1 MLQYKSTFP
10 EGFLKFSWLLCVMT
24 FLLTGCTTGQ
34 SVNVQSSLAVSPAQP
49 QFERDLEN
57 YRKEYESN
65 PDDIAVL
72 VKIRKMERDG
82 ERYYYRKARDA
93 ESKGSIESALNYVSK
108 GLAFLPKSNVLNKE
122 IARLSRLEE
131 LAELIGNAEHSISK
145 KKYGEAK
152 STLLKAISL
161 DQNNLNLRALLTRV
175 DVSLVMQRRARYLV
189 DLRFTDLDV
198 RDAISFISKTYGI
211 NVVFD
216 NSVKAT
222 EVSLDLKDVTY
233 VDAIELL
240 TSITKNAY
248 KVLNSNTLIIFAD
261 TKDRQRI
268 YADTDIQTFK
278 LKTMPAK
285 DMAALLKSVLGIKN
299 VTVNES
305 GNSIIIKDSPEV
317 IRNASMLV
325 ASNDN
330 TPGEVVFDVEI
341 MEINQ
346 SKAERLGIDY
356 GTYQISTSTPAVP
369 VTGSILDSISE
380 VTTLNIPSVSLNAF
394 KQAVDARSLA
404 RPSIRV
410 LDREK
415 AKIHIGD
422 RVPLR
427 KSSIQDATGQTRT
440 TFEYQEIGIRF
451 KVESKIHSEDVVTVK
466 VELEV
471 SSLGENLGTAT
482 EQAFRIGTRNADT
495 TMLVRDGETAIL
507 AGLLRSE
514 GRGTNS
520 GIAGTTNTPFF
531 KGLFGSSDQE
541 GARTDILLTL
551 TPHIVRHDTTV
562 EQGGEL
568 RTKSINSGNDY
579 ENEISPLDK
588 LRLTKQT
595 NSENHGVLTESSI
608 KNQAKYDAVM
618 VKGGSSNIASP
629 EIEVNRNDSEGV
641 KTEFYFAS
649 DRIATKV
656 QDTTTV
662 NLELSGLHDVGEVDL
677 ELNYNSKLVE
687 LTKENMLSELYVITH
702 TEQADDG
709 RRIMRLTRIGGEE
722 MSAKQN
728 ILQLHFMG
736 KRKGTSP
743 LVAKAGDARS
753 VGGEA
758 INVQP
763 SKTRIIIR

>member
-1 MLQYKSTFP
+1 
-10 EGFLKFSWLLCVMT
+10 MT

>member
-1 MLQYKSTFP
+1 
-10 EGFLKFSWLLCVMT
+10 MT

-629 EIEVNRNDSEGV
+629 EIEVNRNDGEGV